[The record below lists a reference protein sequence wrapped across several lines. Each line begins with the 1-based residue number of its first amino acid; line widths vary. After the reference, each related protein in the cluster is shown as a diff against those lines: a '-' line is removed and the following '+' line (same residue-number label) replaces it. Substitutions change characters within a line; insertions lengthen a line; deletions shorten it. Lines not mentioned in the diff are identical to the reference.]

1 MKQSE
6 HNIEQQ
12 RKKAMQKN
20 KRFFDAI
27 YILIMLLVPGLLSS
41 QVVVGSGTA
50 DGSSLLEVKSNTG
63 GVLLPRMT
71 SAERDAIASPA
82 TGLLVFNL
90 TTICLESNMG
100 TPSSPDW
107 TPVTCRTGAITG
119 INCAGATV
127 IGTLAIGQAATNVIA
142 TVPYTGGN
150 SGVYSGQAVTSTGV
164 TGLTATL
171 PAGHFADGS
180 GSVSFIITGTPSA
193 VGTANFALNIGGQSC
208 TLSAS
213 VSYSCKAKTDA
224 TTFSNF
230 LCYNLGAANTNAD
243 PFTPSW
249 EINGGYWQWGRLA
262 QAAAGPTGPNAGDAN
277 GGAISGWSTT
287 VAPNGSWADGSKTS
301 NDPCPAGYR
310 VPTRAQWEG
319 VIANN
324 IATNVG
330 TSWTVSP
337 ANYSTGKKF
346 GNELMLPAAGYRRAS
361 DGLLSDRGGYVSY
374 WSSTELGTQSWNMW
388 FQNNYVDMDTDLRSY
403 GMVVRCIEE

>member
-1 MKQSE
+1 
-6 HNIEQQ
+6 
-12 RKKAMQKN
+12 MQKN